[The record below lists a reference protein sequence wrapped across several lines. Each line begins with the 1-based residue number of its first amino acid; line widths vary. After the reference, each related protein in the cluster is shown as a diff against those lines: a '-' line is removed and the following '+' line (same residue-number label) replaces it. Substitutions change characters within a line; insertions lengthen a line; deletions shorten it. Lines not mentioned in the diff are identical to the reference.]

1 MIFYSP
7 SLTNDQQAW
16 GPVMADGELPKID
29 PNLAC
34 RCDDDNFSSFFVGRA
49 AMIQG
54 LAGKFAPD

>member
-1 MIFYSP
+1 MIDEHEVQCW
-7 SLTNDQQAW
+7 L
-16 GPVMADGELPKID
+16 MGELPKID
-29 PNLAC
+29 PDLAC